1 MNSIIDNF
9 HDINID
15 KNVIK
20 NYSTVESKITESRED
35 EYGVQEIS
43 ISAEPSQV
51 SIRNGRPP
59 SVETDSW
66 GILEE
71 IMSSSSIAVE
81 PKMTYQEKVECMTS
95 LRKII
100 LEKILMN
107 GNVDL
112 AEMRRLLSCRDI
124 FEENVV
130 LSSLDL
136 LKVDN
141 MFSLIPKL
149 IKSMEYFLAE
159 LNAALK
165 NWSENSSLSGAYS
178 NIMSNVA
185 LFYEYNSTIAIVL
198 NILQGN
204 EGIESYDATMKK
216 VMPNIET
223 PFSDLLHC
231 PIIAHYRVY
240 FGLKR
245 LHLIKSGYAVQMDK
259 NKRKLRFLF
268 LFPKNLI
275 ITKLKI
281 KSNCAYFHTKGIIRL
296 GKRMV
301 TIESTVI

>member
-240 FGLKR
+240 FGLKELCKYTSR
-245 LHLIKSGYAVQMDK
+245 DHTDYFILKETRINMRKHSCFVPPQINLCIFSY
-259 NKRKLRFLF
+259 KR
-268 LFPKNLI
+268 
-275 ITKLKI
+275 
-281 KSNCAYFHTKGIIRL
+281 HH
-296 GKRMV
+296 
-301 TIESTVI
+301 STGQADGNY